1 MRKPPASMPPSPSHE
16 NTAMHANA
24 ALLLYC
30 HIFTVRNIPRHI
42 IDKIRP
48 AVNQNMPRECGFS
61 LILWENAADICR
73 KAVLRSRKQ
82 CTEETEISIDKTMET
97 PV

>member
-1 MRKPPASMPPSPSHE
+1 MPPSPYNE
-16 NTAMHANA
+16 NMAMHANA

-30 HIFTVRNIPRHI
+30 HIFAVRNIPRHI

-48 AVNQNMPRECGFS
+48 AVNQNMPLEYGFS
-61 LILWENAADICR
+61 LILRENAAETCR
-73 KAVLRSRKQ
+73 KAVLRSGKQ
-82 CTEETEISIDKTMET
+82 CTEETEISIDKTMEI